1 MKKEIELII
10 KKYIKEISN
19 LILGCIIMAF
29 GVSVFLLPNQLSS
42 GGFSGV
48 STIVYYLLNVP
59 IGTTTLILNIPLM
72 CIAYFRIGKKFL
84 LKAILGTVLLSIF
97 LDVFER
103 IPVITTDRLLACIY
117 GGIASGIGT
126 ALILK
131 ANASTG
137 GTDLISYI
145 IKSYNRKYKS
155 SNLIVLADIII
166 IGLNVL
172 FFKQIEIGLYS
183 SITIYIMGKM
193 IDIIFEGIDFT
204 KIIFIISPQ
213 YAEISLKIANDVKR
227 GSTGIYSKGMFT
239 QKENLMLLCVGNRN
253 EVGKIK
259 NIVKEIDPTAFIII
273 CNAREAL
280 GKGFNTV

>member
-1 MKKEIELII
+1 
-10 KKYIKEISN
+10 
-19 LILGCIIMAF
+19 MAF

-42 GGFSGV
+42 GGFSGI

-59 IGTTTLILNIPLM
+59 IGITILILNIPLIF
-72 CIAYFRIGKKFL
+72 IAYFRIGKIFL
-84 LKAILGTVLLSIF
+84 LKAIFGTVLFSIF
-97 LDVFER
+97 LDIFEK
-103 IPVITTDRLLACIY
+103 IPVITSDRLLACIY

-145 IKSYNRKYKS
+145 IKSYNPNYKS

-183 SITIYIMGKM
+183 AITIYIMGKM

-204 KIIFIISPQ
+204 KTIFIISPK
-213 YAEISLKIANDVKR
+213 YADISLKIANEVKR
-227 GSTGIYSKGMFT
+227 GTTGIYSRGMFT
-239 QKENLMLLCVGNRN
+239 QKENLMLLCVGTRN

>member
-145 IKSYNRKYKS
+145 IKSYNRNYKS
-155 SNLIVLADIII
+155 SNLIALADIII

-213 YAEISLKIANDVKR
+213 YAEISFKIANDVKR